1 MHTYEV
7 SRLTCSPIRNRVCHI
22 FDFLL
27 ADRADRRFCFD
38 HRIRHEISRSL
49 FLVLQL
55 PCPLWVFQLEQI
67 FLLNISQFAVLILLS
82 SVAAF
87 AVSSAAASFGLTILL
102 IIIVVVISSLSVVIL
117 PLFIVIL
124 IFLGNI
130 CRDYRLCM
138 MVIILAIVSCA
149 DSVLLRIIHSLPV
162 PSVSVPLLAH
172 WPNISSDNNMAIRP
186 IALFRYA
193 SSLILSFKS
202 LIRFG
207 FLGRAFFTI
216 IGSFVKNVLFI
227 SSLEVNDLLIKEYII
242 LQPIDLK
249 RFVRRRIQ

>member
-1 MHTYEV
+1 MYTHKV
-7 SRLTCSPIRNRVCHI
+7 CRLTCSSVSDRICHI
-22 FDFLL
+22 FDFLF
-27 ADRADRRFCFD
+27 ADRADCRFGFD
-38 HRIRHEISRSL
+38 NSVWHEVSRPF

-67 FLLNISQFAVLILLS
+67 FLPNISQFAVFIFLPTI
-82 SVAAF
+82 AAF
-87 AVSSAAASFGLTILL
+87 ATASAATFGLTIL
-102 IIIVVVISSLSVVIL
+102 IIVIASVLSVVVL

-149 DSVLLRIIHSLPV
+149 DSVLLRIIRSLPV

-172 WPNISSDNNMAIRP
+172 WPNISSDNNSAMRP
-186 IALFRYA
+186 IALFRYI

-216 IGSFVKNVLFI
+216 IGSFVKNV
-227 SSLEVNDLLIKEYII
+227 
-242 LQPIDLK
+242 
-249 RFVRRRIQ
+249 